1 MGYEILRLRNWGQ
14 TLITIINYGL
24 GNIQA
29 IANIYNSLNIRVVIA
44 STPDDLASAEKII
57 LPGVGAFDWAMR
69 LLNESGM
76 RSCLDE
82 LVMVNKVPVL
92 GICVGM
98 QMLARCSDE
107 GKLEGLSWIDAEV
120 KKFDESKFV
129 HKTHLPHM
137 GWNEVIPQR
146 TDCLFRG
153 MEVKPRYYF
162 LHSYYFLPKNDED
175 VLALT
180 DYNGYFASAVRSE
193 NVFGA
198 QFHPEKSHQW
208 GIQLLKNFAE
218 L

>member
-129 HKTHLPHM
+129 HKTHL
-137 GWNEVIPQR
+137 
-146 TDCLFRG
+146 LF
-153 MEVKPRYYF
+153 
-162 LHSYYFLPKNDED
+162 
-175 VLALT
+175 
-180 DYNGYFASAVRSE
+180 
-193 NVFGA
+193 
-198 QFHPEKSHQW
+198 QFF
-208 GIQLLKNFAE
+208 I
-218 L
+218 